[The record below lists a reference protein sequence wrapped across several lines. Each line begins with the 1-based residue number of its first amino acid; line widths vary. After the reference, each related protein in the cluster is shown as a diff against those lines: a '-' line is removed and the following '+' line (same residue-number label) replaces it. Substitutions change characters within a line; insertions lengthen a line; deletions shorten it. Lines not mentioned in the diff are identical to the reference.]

1 MGVTQLEFGGVELI
15 MTALTLQLPP
25 NLKFTDE
32 EFEQIVAVNKELRL
46 ELTAEGELVIMS
58 PTGGETGNRN
68 FDLLGQLWFWNSQK
82 NLGKA
87 FDSSTGFKLPN
98 GGTRSPD
105 ASWVKMEQWDA
116 LTPKQ
121 RKKYLPLCPDF
132 AVKLVSETDNVED
145 TQAKMLEYL
154 ASGLLLGW
162 LINPKE
168 KQVIIYRPNLVPEV
182 LQSPTS
188 LSGEDVL
195 PGFILNLQPIFG

>member
-1 MGVTQLEFGGVELI
+1 MN
-15 MTALTLQLPP
+15 ALTLQLPP
-25 NLKFTDE
+25 NLKLTDE
-32 EFEQIVAVNKELRL
+32 EFAQIVAVNQELRL
-46 ELTAEGELVIMS
+46 ELTAKGELIIMS

-68 FDLLGQLWFWNSQK
+68 FDLLGQLWFWNSQN

-98 GGTRSPD
+98 GATRSPD
-105 ASWVKMEQWDA
+105 ASWVKMEHWDA
-116 LTPKQ
+116 LTPEQ

-132 AVKLVSETDNVED
+132 AVELVLETDDIED
-145 TQAKMLEYL
+145 TQAKMQEYL
-154 ASGLLLGW
+154 ASCLLLGW

-168 KQVIIYRPNLVPEV
+168 QQVIIYRPNQAPEI

-195 PGFILNLQPIFG
+195 PGFILNLQTIFA

>member
-1 MGVTQLEFGGVELI
+1 

-25 NLKFTDE
+25 HLKLTDE
-32 EFEQIVAVNKELRL
+32 EFEQIVAVNQELRL
-46 ELTAEGELVIMS
+46 ELTADGELVIMS

-68 FDLLGQLWFWNSQK
+68 FDLLGQLWFWNSQN

-98 GGTRSPD
+98 GATRSPD
-105 ASWVKMEQWDA
+105 ASWVKMERWDI
-116 LTPKQ
+116 LTSQQ

-132 AVKLVSETDNVED
+132 AVELVSETDDVED

-154 ASGLLLGW
+154 ANGLQLGW
-162 LINPKE
+162 LINPKD
-168 KQVIIYRPNLVPEV
+168 KLVIIYRPHQAPEV

-195 PGFILNLQPIFG
+195 PGFILNLQPIFA

>member
-1 MGVTQLEFGGVELI
+1 
-15 MTALTLQLPP
+15 MTALTLQLPH

-98 GGTRSPD
+98 GATRSPD
-105 ASWVKMEQWDA
+105 ASWIKLERWNS
-116 LTPKQ
+116 LTPEQ
-121 RKKYLPLCPDF
+121 RKKFIPLCPDF
-132 AVKLVSETDNVED
+132 AVELVSETDDVED
-145 TQAKMLEYL
+145 IKAKMQEYL
-154 ASGLLLGW
+154 VNGLQLGW
-162 LINPKE
+162 LINPKD
-168 KQVIIYRPNLVPEV
+168 KQVIIYRLAQAPEV

-188 LSGEDVL
+188 LSGEYVL
-195 PGFILNLQPIFG
+195 PGFILNLQYIFL